1 PRSRAVEI
9 RQDNKIWRVTVE
21 NTVSGERSTIQARVL
36 VNAGGPWVEEV
47 LASGAGVNAKAKVRL
62 VQGSHIVVRKLYSHD
77 RAYMFQNGDGRIV
90 FVIPYQDDF
99 TLIGTTDRDFDGDPA
114 KVKASSEEIKYL
126 CDSVSEY
133 LAKPVAPADVV
144 WTYAGVRPL
153 YDDGASEAKAAT
165 RDYVFELD
173 TPGGAPLLS
182 IYGGKITTHRRL
194 AEEAP
199 AKLAPYLDG
208 TKARECWTGKSRLPG
223 GDIDVSSIAALSAEL
238 VRNYPFLTVVHANRL
253 AHAYGT
259 RAAKWLGNAKSA
271 DDLGQSFGATLTES
285 EVRYLMTNEWA
296 LTAEDVVWR
305 RSKLGLLMSSDEIA

>member
-173 TPGGAPLLS
+173 TPGGVPLLS
-182 IYGGKITTHRRL
+182 IYGGKITTYRRL
-194 AEEAP
+194 AEEALER
-199 AKLAPYLDG
+199 LAPYLRSAI
-208 TKARECWTGKSRLPG
+208 AREGWTAKSRLPG
-223 GDIDVSSIAALSAEL
+223 GDMDVSAGAAVGAEL
-238 VRNYPFLTVVHANRL
+238 VR
-253 AHAYGT
+253 
-259 RAAKWLGNAKSA
+259 
-271 DDLGQSFGATLTES
+271 Q
-285 EVRYLMTNEWA
+285 
-296 LTAEDVVWR
+296 
-305 RSKLGLLMSSDEIA
+305 